1 MILNFKNNIARSIFE
16 GQFVK
21 GFPNTLARAGAR
33 KLEQLN
39 VISSVTELRVPPGN
53 HLEALQ
59 GDRKGQ
65 YSVRIN
71 DQWRICFTFASGHAS
86 DVEIVDYH

>member
-1 MILNFKNNIARSIFE
+1 MILNFKNSIAKSVFE
-16 GQFVK
+16 GRFVK

-39 VISSVTELRVPPGN
+39 VISSLGELRIPPGN
-53 HLEALQ
+53 QLEALL

-65 YSVRIN
+65 YSIRIN
-71 DQWRICFTFASGHAS
+71 DQWRVCFKFANGHAR
-86 DVEIVDYH
+86 DVEIVDYR